1 MAIPFATDL
10 LTLFNVD
17 EFAVSV
23 TYSGA
28 TIRGIFDN
36 ETVPVDAGGF
46 VSVHQEQPRLTCRTT
61 DVPSIAED
69 QTMVI
74 SGVTY
79 RVRAWIHDGTGVTS
93 VQLEKQ

>member
-1 MAIPFATDL
+1 MALPLADDL

-23 TYSGA
+23 NYGGA

-36 ETVPVDAGGF
+36 ETVPVEGGGF
-46 VSVHQEQPRLTCRTT
+46 VSVHQEQPRLTCRTL
-61 DVPSIAED
+61 DVPAIAED
-69 QTMVI
+69 QKMVI
-74 SGVTY
+74 SFVTY
-79 RVRAWIHDGTGVTS
+79 KIRAWIHDGTGVTS

>member
-1 MAIPFATDL
+1 MALPLADDL

-23 TYSGA
+23 TYGGT

-36 ETVPVDAGGF
+36 ETVPVEGGGF
-46 VSVHQEQPRLTCRTT
+46 VSVHQEQPRLTCRTL
-61 DVPSIAED
+61 DVSAIAED

-74 SGVTY
+74 SSVTY
-79 RVRAWIHDGTGVTS
+79 KIRAWIHDGTGVTS